1 MSILFCMKIKKIL
14 FDSVEFPQKLLA
26 LPDAPKELYVLGA
39 NLDELLTRPAVA
51 IVGSRKVTAY
61 GKTVTA
67 RLAGELARA
76 GVVVVSGLA
85 IGVDGIAHRA
95 ALEAGGLTLAVLPSA
110 LDQIYPANHHQLARQ
125 IVEKGGALISE
136 YPEGAQIAYKSN
148 FIARN
153 RIVSGLSDAVLITE
167 AAEKSGTLHTADF
180 ALQQGI
186 EVLAV
191 PGNITSPTSA
201 GTNNLI
207 KAGATIITSVDDV
220 FQVLGIKP
228 ANQQKTAAPRGSTPE
243 EQLVLDLLFGGTQAG
258 DMLLEAS
265 KLDIRQFNQTL
276 TMLEIR
282 GHIRPLGNNRW
293 ALK

>member
-1 MSILFCMKIKKIL
+1 MSILICMKIKKISL
-14 FDSVEFPQKLLA
+14 SEATYPDKLRALA
-26 LPDAPKELYVLGA
+26 DAPKELFVLG
-39 NLDELLTRPAVA
+39 NDLSELLSRPSVA

-61 GKTVTA
+61 GQQVTVK
-67 RLAGELARA
+67 LAGELARA

-95 ALEAGGLTLAVLPSA
+95 ALEAGGLTVAVLPSG
-110 LDQIYPANHHQLARQ
+110 LGHIYPATHHQLARQ
-125 IVEKGGALISE
+125 IIEKGGALVSE
-136 YPEGAQIAYKSN
+136 YTEDAKIAYKGN
-148 FIARN
+148 FVARN

-186 EVLAV
+186 DVLAV

-207 KAGATIITSVDDV
+207 RAGAIMITSVKDV
-220 FQVLGIKP
+220 FEVLGIQPTGK
-228 ANQQKTAAPRGSTPE
+228 QQATAIRGDTPE
-243 EQLVLDLLFGGTQAG
+243 EQALLDLLFAGVQAG
-258 DMLLEAS
+258 DELLEAS
-265 KLDIRQFNQTL
+265 KLDVRQFNQTL

-282 GHIRPLGNNRW
+282 DIIRPLGNNCW
-293 ALK
+293 AIK